1 MRCQK
6 FKRIC
11 PGYRDLSKVRFG
23 GKPASRKGNTPTY
36 EHKPKSIS
44 DHVGDSLLGN
54 FVGTESFRTADPM
67 AISHFVPGSMNS
79 VPRAM
84 EALFGQ
90 RSLSSMHLRIPEHE
104 AAQCFFLANFILLP
118 STATKMGHL
127 NFIIPL
133 LNTASERSPLRSAFS
148 AVSLASLGAQPNSL
162 GLLSKAKLSYVQA
175 LKQINIA
182 LADPKLAKEDSIMAT
197 TLLLTVYEVSFPSLT
212 NSYSNTYSYTGNGSP
227 RNGS

>member
-1 MRCQK
+1 
-6 FKRIC
+6 
-11 PGYRDLSKVRFG
+11 
-23 GKPASRKGNTPTY
+23 
-36 EHKPKSIS
+36 
-44 DHVGDSLLGN
+44 
-54 FVGTESFRTADPM
+54 M